1 MLNSPLQQSGLTL
14 AVQAAPFKGKSK
26 EASVALAIE
35 VDGGRL
41 HFEPAKGSFHDDL
54 VLSFFA
60 LDDKGKPHQGTFYN
74 LNLTLRPELYERIRT
89 QGLRMNPRVGLP
101 SGRYQMRIGVRESG
115 AGEPRLGIHDLDVPD
130 FTAADLAMSGLLL
143 TAGSAKLLPTVEA
156 DATVAAALLPG
167 PATSRREF
175 VRG

>member
-1 MLNSPLQQSGLTL
+1 M
-14 AVQAAPFKGKSK
+14 
-26 EASVALAIE
+26 ALAIE

-41 HFEPAKGSFHDDL
+41 NFEPAKGSFHDDL
-54 VLSFFA
+54 ELSFFA

-115 AGEPRLGIHDLDVPD
+115 AGELGSVFYDLDIPD
-130 FTAADLAMSGLLL
+130 FSAAGLAMSGVLGWLFV
-143 TAGSAKLLPTVEA
+143 AWAYWI
-156 DATVAAALLPG
+156 DRHRATVLAEPG
-167 PATSRREF
+167 AKR
-175 VRG
+175 